1 MSSKTESTDQLL
13 TCVDCGQEF
22 TWSAGEQDFFRDKGF
37 TETPNDAKPAAKLKR
52 TSAATPPTKIVS
64 FIKRR
69 TGRYEHSL

>member
-37 TETPNDAKPAAKLKR
+37 TETPKRCKACRQAKKDKR
-52 TSAATPPTKIVS
+52 GDSTNQDS
-64 FIKRR
+64 FFHK
-69 TGRYEHSL
+69 EKNWKV